1 MKDLNFTSIFFSWSR
16 DAKKYLKSV
25 YYSFIQILFNEAVM
39 SSYMFNVKQRF
50 KMNFLSELLT
60 KI

>member
-1 MKDLNFTSIFFSWSR
+1 MQ
-16 DAKKYLKSV
+16 KYLKSV